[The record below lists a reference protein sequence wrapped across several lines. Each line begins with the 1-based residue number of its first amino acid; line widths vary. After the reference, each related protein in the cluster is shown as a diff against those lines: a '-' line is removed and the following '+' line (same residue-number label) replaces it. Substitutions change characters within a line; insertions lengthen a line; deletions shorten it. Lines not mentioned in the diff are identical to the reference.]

1 MQVIDGVSVSARD
14 RVLLIQVGEKQ
25 VLIGVSP
32 GGISS
37 IATFDEAVIDPQEN
51 TTENGFSGLLQRA
64 VKKQAESSTRR
75 IKGSV
80 MKRIFLIVI
89 MMFFSSSVMAA
100 GGLEA
105 LTITTNEDGGQSY
118 SLTLQVLILM
128 TVLTLLPAIF
138 LMMTSFTRIIIVLA
152 ILRQAL
158 GTAQTPSS
166 QILIGIALFL
176 TFFIMA
182 PVFDKIYEDAATPYL
197 NEEMDM
203 MEALQVASLPL
214 REFMMAQTRE
224 TDHKNVFR
232 DSAKAGEFSQPADV
246 PLSILVPSF
255 LTSEL
260 KTAFQIGF
268 LIFIPFLVID
278 LVVASVLMSMGM
290 MMLSPMIISLAIQD
304 HVICSG

>member
-1 MQVIDGVSVSARD
+1 
-14 RVLLIQVGEKQ
+14 
-25 VLIGVSP
+25 
-32 GGISS
+32 
-37 IATFDEAVIDPQEN
+37 
-51 TTENGFSGLLQRA
+51 
-64 VKKQAESSTRR
+64 
-75 IKGSV
+75 
-80 MKRIFLIVI
+80 MKRIFLIVS

-203 MEALQVASLPL
+203 VEALQVASLPL

-224 TDHKNVFR
+224 TDIKMF
-232 DSAKAGEFSQPADV
+232 SGIAKAGEFSRPADV

-290 MMLSPMIISLAIQD
+290 MMLSPMIISLPFKIMLFVLVDGWVMIVGSLAA
-304 HVICSG
+304 SFYT